1 LTRRDYFV
9 ENDWGDVLN
18 VEAFP
23 TFKQA
28 RDFLMMIKPQVNQ
41 ITSLEIWSEP
51 RGTNYDK
58 LYKKENSSGMDKDD
72 FKEIDY

>member
-1 LTRRDYFV
+1 MPRDYFV

-18 VEAFP
+18 DEPLP

-41 ITSLEIWSEP
+41 LTDLEIWSEP
-51 RGTNYDK
+51 RGVYAVT
-58 LYKKENSSGMDKDD
+58 ER
-72 FKEIDY
+72 IPR